1 LAKVWARMAG
11 PDKHN
16 EDILTFRQN
25 KDGTFTK
32 IVTPSIRD
40 WKTNQ
45 RFKGKIKSVE
55 TGPYV
60 MTTNKEEADE
70 VQTFEDINGSTSFIY
85 FKLLELETDTLE
97 TEDDV

>member
-1 LAKVWARMAG
+1 MAKNYAREAG

-16 EDILTFRQN
+16 EDIKSFRQN

-32 IVTPSIRD
+32 IVVPSIRD

-45 RFKGKIKSVE
+45 RFKGKVKSIE

-60 MTTNKEEADE
+60 VVNNPDEADE
-70 VQTFEDINGSTSFIY
+70 IQSFEDIDGTMQYIY
-85 FKLLELETDTLE
+85 LKLLQLDSLAVEDEL
-97 TEDDV
+97 